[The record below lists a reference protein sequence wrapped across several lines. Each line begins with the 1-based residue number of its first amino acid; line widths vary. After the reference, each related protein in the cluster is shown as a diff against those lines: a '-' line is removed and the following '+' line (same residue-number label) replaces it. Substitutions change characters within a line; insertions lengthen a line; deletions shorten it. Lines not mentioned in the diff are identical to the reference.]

1 MNFGF
6 IEVDLGFK
14 SVIYAAGKTACMK
27 IFGNAQNCASHSKSL
42 LPLLALLLLVFSA
55 FGGILFSP
63 LVHATKPSANKTTP
77 KVTDG
82 ISTVTLP
89 ASLSDEADYD
99 TACPGGLAGCTA
111 PSGIVSSWSDTIF
124 SVTYTGTL
132 AVTITDCCY
141 EGDYYS
147 LWSTTASSGL
157 TGWTLV
163 GTTDQV
169 FTGPQLVAPTYDAY
183 WTGTGTQYSSTTF
196 FIPVSGTTLFADT
209 DDLLNQ
215 MASLLGPYCGGASTV
230 VYDGCTYAGPPGGA
244 ISAAA
249 EWSPAGYYISFAAAS
264 SSGCLTSGAT
274 SWPGV
279 TFTDGSI
286 ATVSVT
292 GGVLS
297 VAGTCPSMTIEDLF
311 TSNPITTAP
320 SVTSPNYYDLSITGL
335 SAGTASLCLNF
346 TAVPSLASAST
357 GMWYWNGES
366 WVSATSVTYTSPILC
381 GDIPV
386 SYLDTP
392 STPVV
397 IGTSTAPIKIP
408 TPEFGLAMPVVA
420 AVGLLAFALVRKKT
434 VGHTGT
440 TT

>member
-1 MNFGF
+1 
-6 IEVDLGFK
+6 
-14 SVIYAAGKTACMK
+14 
-27 IFGNAQNCASHSKSL
+27 
-42 LPLLALLLLVFSA
+42 
-55 FGGILFSP
+55 
-63 LVHATKPSANKTTP
+63 
-77 KVTDG
+77 
-82 ISTVTLP
+82 
-89 ASLSDEADYD
+89 
-99 TACPGGLAGCTA
+99 
-111 PSGIVSSWSDTIF
+111 
-124 SVTYTGTL
+124 
-132 AVTITDCCY
+132 
-141 EGDYYS
+141 
-147 LWSTTASSGL
+147 
-157 TGWTLV
+157 
-163 GTTDQV
+163 
-169 FTGPQLVAPTYDAY
+169 
-183 WTGTGTQYSSTTF
+183 
-196 FIPVSGTTLFADT
+196 
-209 DDLLNQ
+209 
-215 MASLLGPYCGGASTV
+215 
-230 VYDGCTYAGPPGGA
+230 
-244 ISAAA
+244 
-249 EWSPAGYYISFAAAS
+249 
-264 SSGCLTSGAT
+264 
-274 SWPGV
+274 
-279 TFTDGSI
+279 
-286 ATVSVT
+286 
-292 GGVLS
+292 
-297 VAGTCPSMTIEDLF
+297 MTIEDLF